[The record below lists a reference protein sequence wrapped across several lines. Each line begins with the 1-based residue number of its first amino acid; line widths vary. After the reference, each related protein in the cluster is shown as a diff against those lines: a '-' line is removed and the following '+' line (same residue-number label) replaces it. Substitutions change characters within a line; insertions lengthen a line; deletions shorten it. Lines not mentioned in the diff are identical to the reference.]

1 MNITIPHIP
10 NFQFSLPTFKNTK
23 SASYKLLRKQV
34 TAKYGKITLI
44 STLIIIALLP
54 LLKSIQSWYL
64 RRAASKRNSLTNK
77 SHSFIH
83 RLVFHSE
90 VSKII
95 LFWSVISFLLNY
107 LETYD
112 DLMFIAKRLGRVS
125 CACLPSL
132 LFLTLRPSPLPKTLY
147 LSLLPIHKWLSRIVV
162 LEGAIHTILYLIY
175 FVRENTMFKI
185 KKATNIWGIVAMI
198 AFTLIA
204 ITSLPQVRRFSFNTF
219 YITHYIMTWIS
230 VLAVHFHAKPGIGLY
245 TILNIS
251 ILIAQIGYRFYYSKK
266 TKISVIPISPT
277 LSLVEFPLSSI
288 PKQSNLPG
296 SHVRINNKN
305 GILKDIYYKII
316 PLAHPYTVASLPN
329 DPTVKLI
336 IRRGN
341 FPLRSNQDY
350 YITGAFEPKLDF
362 IREQS
367 LFHKLFE
374 PRRLLLT
381 TSPLKYS
388 IDAHRVM
395 IVVGGSGIS
404 FGIPL
409 LRILNY
415 NGISARLMWVCK
427 DIKDLNLLNH
437 FRGVQGIECYITGDV
452 DENDIVIDYYEDD
465 KEHRNKVLPVQPP
478 DYGSTIEEEDEI
490 DFTTLGRSYKEAH
503 RKGSSS
509 GSTSSDS
516 FKDHEN
522 VNIDISNTCG
532 YNVNNPLSS
541 TSVETNSSSQLHQL
555 PHELISP
562 DAFKNIKIS
571 KNVKIFYGRPNL
583 GADHYDWCLQS
594 QCVGP
599 TMRQGHSVCC
609 RDLGEHDV
617 DKSKIWV
624 VAAGPTGL
632 VDHAKQWAIDG
643 GLRYHIESFSV

>member
-1 MNITIPHIP
+1 MNISIPHIDIP
-10 NFQFSLPTFKNTK
+10 RFKDIR
-23 SASYKLLRKQV
+23 SPSYKILRKQV

-44 STLIIIALLP
+44 STLIIIASLP
-54 LLKSIQSWYL
+54 LLKTIKSWYL
-64 RRAASKRNSLTNK
+64 RRAASKRNSITSK
-77 SHSFIH
+77 SHGLLH

-90 VSKII
+90 VSKTII
-95 LFWSVISFLLNY
+95 FWSALSLVLNY
-107 LETYD
+107 AETYD

-125 CACLPSL
+125 CACLPGL

-162 LEGAIHTILYLIY
+162 LEGFIHTIIYLIY
-175 FVRENTMFKI
+175 FYQQNNLFKI
-185 KKATNIWGIVAMI
+185 KKATNLWGIVAMI
-198 AFTLIA
+198 AFILIA
-204 ITSLPQVRRFSFNTF
+204 LTSLPKIRRISFNTF
-219 YITHYIMTWIS
+219 YITHYVMTWIS
-230 VLAVHFHAKPGIGLY
+230 VIAVHLHAKPGIGLY
-245 TILNIS
+245 TILNII
-251 ILIAQIGYRFYYSKK
+251 ILLVQVGYRLYYSTK
-266 TKISVIPISPT
+266 TKILVIPISPT
-277 LSLVEFPLSSI
+277 LALVELPLSSI
-288 PKQSNLPG
+288 PKQSILPG
-296 SHVRINNKN
+296 SHIRINNKN
-305 GILKDIYYKII
+305 GLLKDLFFKLI
-316 PLAHPYTVASLPN
+316 PLAHPFTVASLPN

-341 FPLRSNQDY
+341 FQLRTNQDY

-362 IREQS
+362 IKEQS

-374 PRRLLLT
+374 PKRSLLT

-388 IDAHRVM
+388 IDAHRVL

-452 DENDIVIDYYEDD
+452 NEDDIVIDYYEDD
-465 KEHRNKVLPVQPP
+465 KDHHNTVLQLNNNN
-478 DYGSTIEEEDEI
+478 YGATQIGAQEEDEI

-503 RKGSSS
+503 RKNSIT

-532 YNVNNPLSS
+532 YNVNNNPSS
-541 TSVETNSSSQLHQL
+541 TGAYDFIQSSHIPQ
-555 PHELISP
+555 ELFGP
-562 DAFKNIKIS
+562 DAFQNIKIS
-571 KNVKIFYGRPNL
+571 KSVKIFYGRPNL

-594 QCVGP
+594 QCIGP
-599 TMRQGHSVCC
+599 AIRQGHSVCC
-609 RDLGEHDV
+609 RDLSEHDA
-617 DKSKIWV
+617 DKSKTWV